1 MTAHAMGSARAN
13 AGLAELRRLA
23 VLTRTL
29 AVAEFRLRYVES
41 KLSYLWTIAH
51 PLAFFAILYFVFT
64 RVGRFH
70 VGVEHYPVYLLT
82 SVVLWMF
89 FAEATATSVG
99 CMARHGDV
107 LRKLRVP
114 HSMIPLSVVLTSF
127 FDLCMNMIALFF
139 FALVSG
145 VSPRLSWLEVPPL
158 VLLLSMF
165 TTGVA
170 LILSSL
176 YVRYRDVDQVWTLI
190 RQALFYA
197 SPIFYVI
204 TALPDNVEKPL
215 AAQPLAAIFTQ
226 ARHALVD
233 PHAPTAAAVLGGQAR
248 LAIPLGIVLGVFAGG
263 VWVFRRESPGIAEN
277 L

>member
-1 MTAHAMGSARAN
+1 VTAHALG
-13 AGLAELRRLA
+13 AGAGGERLAELRRLA

-29 AVAEFRLRYVES
+29 AVAEFRLRYLES

-51 PLAFFAILYFVFT
+51 PLIFFAILYFVFT
-64 RVGRFH
+64 RIGRFH
-70 VGVEHYPVYLLT
+70 VGVAHYPVYLLT

-89 FAEATATSVG
+89 FADATAGSVG
-99 CMARHGDV
+99 SMAKHGDV

-114 HSMIPLSVVLTSF
+114 HAMIPLSVVLTAF
-127 FDLCMNMIALFF
+127 LDLCMNLLALLF

-145 VSPRLSWLEVPPL
+145 VRPRLSWLELPPL
-158 VLLLSMF
+158 VALLALF
-165 TTGVA
+165 VAGIA

-176 YVRYRDVDQVWTLI
+176 FIRYRDVDQIWTLA

-197 SPIFYVI
+197 SPIFYVV
-204 TALPDNVEKPL
+204 TALPDDIEKPF

-226 ARHALVD
+226 ARHAFVD
-233 PHAPTAAAVLGGQAR
+233 PGAPSTADVLDSQAALLIP
-248 LAIPLGIVLGVFAGG
+248 LAIVLVVFAVG

>member
-1 MTAHAMGSARAN
+1 MTAHALRYARGGS
-13 AGLAELRRLA
+13 GLAELRRLA

-41 KLSYLWTIAH
+41 KLGYLWTIAH
-51 PLAFFAILYFVFT
+51 PLLFFAILYFVFT
-64 RVGRFH
+64 RVGRFQ

-89 FAEATATSVG
+89 FADATARSVG
-99 CMARHGDV
+99 SMAKHGDV

-114 HSMIPLSVVLTSF
+114 HAMIPLSVVLTAF
-127 FDLCMNMIALFF
+127 LDLCMNMLALLF

-145 VSPRLSWLEVPPL
+145 LEPRLTWLELVPL
-158 VLLLSMF
+158 VLLLALF
-165 TTGVA
+165 VTGLA

-176 YVRYRDVDQVWTLI
+176 FIRYRDVDQIWTLV

-197 SPIFYVI
+197 SPIFYVV
-204 TALPDNVEKPL
+204 TALPEDVQKPL
-215 AAQPLAAIFTQ
+215 AAQPLAAILTQ
-226 ARHALVD
+226 ARHALID
-233 PHAPTAAAVLGGQAR
+233 PGAPTAADVLGGPVALLIP
-248 LAIPLGIVLGVFAGG
+248 LAIVAAVFAFG
-263 VWVFRRESPGIAEN
+263 VWIFRRESPGIAEN